1 MQPDWL
7 HRINTKDDNKI
18 VTIEKSLEILEHT
31 NKREEINILSYLD
44 WTLSI
49 PTPLMSYYEEPDS
62 KNLSRMLDDVFLFF
76 YIYFHC
82 SFWENLSSYS
92 EIL

>member
-49 PTPLMSYYEEPDS
+49 PTPLMSY
-62 KNLSRMLDDVFLFF
+62 
-76 YIYFHC
+76 
-82 SFWENLSSYS
+82 
-92 EIL
+92 